1 VRIAALVVT
10 ALLGVASG
18 IAATEGDTPI
28 DSVTSVVSSLGGQ
41 TTVVSGIVS
50 TSSEA
55 VGGAASSGTSG
66 SSATGAG
73 GGKTA
78 PLAAS
83 MIKTTFDRLPRRFE
97 VLLERI
103 ELGQKVRANMQRLE
117 RALEAARPSL
127 RARVLR
133 LVRTEIRRLEHGGLM
148 PVQRPRLNRL
158 RRVVTA
164 LTQPDGATANASDGA
179 ALPGQLGD
187 RPADISPGRGTPN
200 STSPGSPQPFTG
212 SGSPSSSPS
221 KADGLNGGDRDVGG
235 FGSRL
240 DLPPDWESGVQFGV
254 YAALFA
260 VLALGLIALLLAA
273 VPPDTLPRRLRR
285 FAQTSRLALGVTGAA
300 TLIGLALI
308 LLV

>member
-18 IAATEGDTPI
+18 IAATEGNTPI

-83 MIKTTFDRLPRRFE
+83 VIKTTFDRLPRRFE

-103 ELGQKVRANMQRLE
+103 ELGQKVWANMQRLE
-117 RALEAARPSL
+117 RVLEAARPSL

-133 LVRTEIRRLEHGGLM
+133 LVRTEIRRLERGGLM
-148 PVQRPRLNRL
+148 PVQRPWLNRL

-164 LTQPDGATANASDGA
+164 LTQPDGATANASDDA
-179 ALPGQLGD
+179 ALPGPLGD
-187 RPADISPGRGTPN
+187 RPADISSGQGTPN

-212 SGSPSSSPS
+212 SGSPSS
-221 KADGLNGGDRDVGG
+221 ADGLNGGDRDVGG

-240 DLPPDWESGVQFGV
+240 DLPPDWESGVEFGV

-260 VLALGLIALLLAA
+260 VLALGLIAVLLAA
-273 VPPDTLPRRLRR
+273 VPPDTLPGRLRR

>member
-10 ALLGVASG
+10 ALLGIASG
-18 IAATEGDTPI
+18 IAATEGNTPI

-55 VGGAASSGTSG
+55 VAGAASSGTGG

-73 GGKTA
+73 GGETA

-83 MIKTTFDRLPRRFE
+83 MIKTTFDRLPRRLE
-97 VLLERI
+97 VLLEHI

-133 LVRTEIRRLEHGGLM
+133 LVRTEIRRLERGGLM

-158 RRVVTA
+158 RRLVTA
-164 LTQPDGATANASDGA
+164 LTQPDGAAANASDGA
-179 ALPGQLGD
+179 GLPGQRGD
-187 RPADISPGRGTPN
+187 RPADISSGQGTPT
-200 STSPGSPQPFTG
+200 STSPGSLQPFEG
-212 SGSPSSSPS
+212 SGSPSTSSSRPD
-221 KADGLNGGDRDVGG
+221 ALNGGDRDVGG

-260 VLALGLIALLLAA
+260 VLALGLIAVLLAA
-273 VPPDTLPRRLRR
+273 VPPDRLPGRLRR